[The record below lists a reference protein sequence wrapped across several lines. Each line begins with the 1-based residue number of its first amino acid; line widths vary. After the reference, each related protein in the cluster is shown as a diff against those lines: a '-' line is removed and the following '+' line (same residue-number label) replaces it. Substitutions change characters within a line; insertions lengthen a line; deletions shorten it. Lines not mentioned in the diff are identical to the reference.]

1 MGLGA
6 DVFSNGVSIGSGNTV
21 DAWSLAIGS
30 DSAAERKSVA
40 AGHDVLLSGFRSL
53 GAGENLTMDSDSGNS
68 VIFGEGSTMTQSYAM
83 FVSGMTNTSTRQN
96 AGLIVGNYNSAW
108 QPSSPALGVG
118 DSNVILGCDNHIN
131 ENPLTAS
138 LDTYGIVLMGIGNK
152 TQQTQSWVMGM
163 GNIGQTNTVT
173 LGTYNQTV
181 ANAAL
186 IVGNGASDTAR
197 SNGLVVLQ
205 NGTVQIPS
213 GSLQLGSESALT
225 PTGAT
230 ALFSSHLSTNG
241 YLKNDNNP
249 SFGFGVS
256 NGAIISVGGASK
268 ASAAS
273 AQAIGVWSNA
283 SGVNA
288 ATYGFATFAAGNS
301 SSAFGASSKAYGNSS
316 VAVGNSAQSVANFST
331 ALGYST
337 KAEGENSVAIGS
349 ASRAQNLS
357 ALAIG
362 HAAYAEGNASAS
374 IGYVTQANGEQSY
387 SIGYW
392 TQAKSL
398 GEMVIGRYNELD
410 TMAHSSAW
418 YWTERMF
425 TLGNGEDAAHPS
437 NAITTLKNGRTT
449 LINKFWDS
457 DQRTETPSNS
467 MEASDGEAL
476 VVEGHAVHEGNTVH
490 KGNTKLEGDTV
501 LDGKVTLSQPQGDI
515 SMGIYN

>member
-186 IVGNGASDTAR
+186 IVGNGASDTVR

-213 GSLQLGSESALT
+213 GNLQLGSESALT

-230 ALFSSHLSTNG
+230 TLISNHLNTNG
-241 YLKNDNNP
+241 YLKNEIR
-249 SFGFGVS
+249 SGYGVS
-256 NGAIISVGGASK
+256 GNGLVSIGGFSKSNGVQSIALGSNSSATDSNATAVGYLTN
-268 ASAAS
+268 AS
-273 AQAIGVWSNA
+273 AQGATAIGYGANA
-283 SGVNA
+283 TGVGATALGLATHAGGYAEFVVGTANKFSGS
-288 ATYGFATFAAGNS
+288 S
-301 SSAFGASSKAYGNSS
+301 SSAWIYTDSLF
-316 VAVGNSAQSVANFST
+316 VVGNGQSV
-331 ALGYST
+331 
-337 KAEGENSVAIGS
+337 
-349 ASRAQNLS
+349 QN
-357 ALAIG
+357 
-362 HAAYAEGNASAS
+362 
-374 IGYVTQANGEQSY
+374 
-387 SIGYW
+387 
-392 TQAKSL
+392 
-398 GEMVIGRYNELD
+398 R
-410 TMAHSSAW
+410 
-418 YWTERMF
+418 
-425 TLGNGEDAAHPS
+425 S

-449 LINKFWDS
+449 LTNSFWLADTVTGNEV
-457 DQRTETPSNS
+457 D
-467 MEASDGEAL
+467 ASDGEAL
-476 VVEGHAVHEGNTVH
+476 NVEGHSVLNGNAIVEGNTQL
-490 KGNTKLEGDTV
+490 KGDTV